1 MRYIHARIITMDQE
15 KRVFDDGYIDI
26 ENGTIV
32 AVGPMT
38 ALPDALRKDAR
49 DMNGAIIMPGLIN
62 THTHISMVLFRG
74 LADDLPLKQWLE
86 QYIWPMESAM
96 VNEEFVRYGALLG
109 MMEMLRTGT
118 TCFADMYFY
127 EQRIADEVEK
137 AGMRAALGYSNI
149 DFPTPEASHHEEGI
163 RISEDLLQ
171 QWKGHHRI
179 KPIVCTH
186 APYTCSPSLFAKIGE
201 LAALYDTAHMVHIA
215 ETKIERTLIASNTKK
230 LSPVQWMEQHGFL
243 NERILAAHAVWLD
256 ESDIYTMKS
265 RNVKVSHN
273 ISSNCKLGSGIAD
286 IQRYTDE
293 GITVSLGT
301 DGAASNNMLNM
312 FAEMRL
318 AALVHKGV
326 RLDPLAV
333 PAYQAIEMATINGAR
348 ALGIESITGSL
359 EVGKSAD
366 FIVSDTNA
374 VSLTPLYNP
383 VSHVV
388 YASTGAEVAE
398 VYVEGKCLYE
408 RGIYHTIDAEKVLKE
423 ATRLSHIIKEK
434 LTP

>member
-1 MRYIHARIITMDQE
+1 MRYIHARIITMDSE
-15 KRVFDDGYIDI
+15 KRVFDDGYIDV
-26 ENGTIV
+26 EKGTIV
-32 AVGPMT
+32 AVGPMNT
-38 ALPDALRKDAR
+38 LPEALRKDAR
-49 DMNGAIIMPGLIN
+49 NLEGAIIMPGLIN
-62 THTHISMVLFRG
+62 THTHIPMVLFRG

-86 QYIWPMESAM
+86 HYIWPMEGAM

-118 TCFADMYFY
+118 TCFADMYFF
-127 EQRIADEVEK
+127 EQRIAEETDK

-163 RISEDLLQ
+163 TITEELLR
-171 QWKGHHRI
+171 QWKDHSRI
-179 KPIVCTH
+179 KPVVCTH
-186 APYTCSPSLFAKIGE
+186 APYTCSSSLFAKTEE
-201 LAALYDTAHMVHIA
+201 LAELYDTAHMIHIA
-215 ETKIERTLIASNTKK
+215 ETKIESTLIASNTKK

-243 NERILAAHAVWLD
+243 NKRVLAAHAVWLD
-256 ESDIYTMKS
+256 ETDIAIMQE
-265 RNVKVSHN
+265 RGVKVSHN

-286 IQRYTDE
+286 IQRYRE
-293 GITVSLGT
+293 SGITVSLGT

-326 RLDPLAV
+326 NLDPLAV
-333 PAYQAIEMATINGAR
+333 TAYETIEMATINGAR
-348 ALGIESITGSL
+348 SLGIDSITGSL

-366 FIVSDTNA
+366 FIISDTRA

-408 RGIYHTIDAEKVLKE
+408 RGTYHTIDAEKVLKE